1 MSAKSPVCEIPKM
14 GSDEIRQR
22 VAGVKWFH
30 TIDFG
35 QGIVSPGDDDSPG
48 KLKRLQIPSDL
59 SGKTFLDIGAWDGF
73 FHSRPNDVVHPESWP
88 SILTFGM
95 VRFRGSPKLAS
106 WPRVKS

>member
-48 KLKRLQIPSDL
+48 KLKSLQIPRDL

-73 FHSRPNDVVHPESWP
+73 FSFENERRDASR
-88 SILTFGM
+88 F
-95 VRFRGSPKLAS
+95 LAVNS
-106 WPRVKS
+106 YIRYRTDHISSNTLFPT